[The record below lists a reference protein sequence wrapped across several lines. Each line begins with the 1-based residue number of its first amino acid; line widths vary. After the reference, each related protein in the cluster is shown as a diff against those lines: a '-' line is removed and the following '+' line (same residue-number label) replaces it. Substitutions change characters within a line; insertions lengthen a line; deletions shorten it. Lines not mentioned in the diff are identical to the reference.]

1 MLTHHAGKT
10 IGIIPDVRGLGGPAS
25 FHQKFVAGLSAHHIN
40 VTYDLNSPKLDAV
53 LVIAGSKHLNLL
65 RQVRDRG
72 IPIVQRLDGM
82 NWVHRRKFTGVKH
95 FLRSE
100 INNWILQTIRKDL
113 ATSIIYQSRF
123 SQEWW
128 FRVYG
133 EINKPTRVVYN
144 GIDLGKYRPPFSEPP
159 ISPTIRLLA
168 VEGHL
173 KNGVET
179 GLINVVQAL
188 RHWPDYSGIPIRLA
202 VAGEVPNS
210 VRNPIEKMLP
220 ARIDWLGVLPREKIP
235 EEMHRSHLLFS
246 AELNPPCP
254 NALIESLACGLPVLA
269 FDSGAIRELID
280 NSCGGI
286 LPYDTDIWKLEMA
299 DGSLLPFIGG
309 KVLDDLSAYRRDA
322 RRRAEQMFDLDEM
335 VHAYL
340 ETILG

>member
-1 MLTHHAGKT
+1 MLADHAGKT

-25 FHQKFVAGLSAHHIN
+25 FHQKFAAGLSSHHIN
-40 VTYDLNSPKLDAV
+40 VTYDLNSPQLNAV

-65 RQVRDRG
+65 RQVRNRG
-72 IPIVQRLDGM
+72 IPIIQRLDGM
-82 NWVHRRKFTGVKH
+82 NWVHRRRYTGVKH
-95 FLRSE
+95 YLRSE

-133 EINKPTRVVYN
+133 EVNKPTRVVYN
-144 GIDLGKYRPPFSEPP
+144 GIDLGKYRPSFSEPALSP
-159 ISPTIRLLA
+159 IVRLLA

-188 RHWPDYSGIPIRLA
+188 RHWPDYNGIPIRLA
-202 VAGEVPNS
+202 VAGEVPTS
-210 VRNPIEKMLP
+210 VRNSIEKMLP

-286 LPYDTDIWKLEMA
+286 LPYDANIWKLEMA

-322 RRRAEQMFDLDEM
+322 RRRAEQLFDLEEM